1 MINNNKEVINP
12 LSQDIDDQDGFL
24 DDEKYQ
30 AKVNMLFKNG
40 QNINV
45 DNFPNFQQKLL
56 DEFAVRFKNFRIL
69 TGLTQKEFAELVNIK
84 QTQLSFYENGVYLPS
99 DEVMKKI
106 CFAFS
111 IPYNELK
118 YGNDNM
124 IDIKLE
130 NANIPINEDPGATG
144 LNGYGRLSF
153 EQQPLAININ
163 YEYFP
168 YVEKSTVCEFNA
180 QAYMIYQKLLN
191 SNPETLNIVSDFLT
205 RMDNYFDY
213 KKFYEEKSKKL
224 EQLEREQTHNKKTR
238 KLLNEF
244 KKSFDEEPISI
255 NIVPLLIHLGC
266 SEKKAKLLN
275 FIISSAVELADDRKF
290 MPRALQLFF
299 EPFFDNGS
307 LSTLEDYCLSRLLG
321 NIFITYLGKY
331 DAELPRINSAI
342 SYSTINICSEY
353 KETFC
358 CLFEVTN
365 NLIKS
370 SNIFQLNL
378 AQKDLERLIMI
389 SNTVQDYFIL
399 RNMYRDYS
407 VFNDM
412 IIVRN
417 WYDGNI
423 RFTDIKKGEI
433 EGGNIN
439 VFY

>member
-1 MINNNKEVINP
+1 MINNNKEVISP
-12 LSQDIDDQDGFL
+12 LSQDIDDQDDFL

-224 EQLEREQTHNKKTR
+224 EQLEREQTYNKKTR

-266 SEKKAKLLN
+266 SEKKAKIIN

>member
-12 LSQDIDDQDGFL
+12 LSQDIDDQDDFL

-224 EQLEREQTHNKKTR
+224 EQLEREQTYNKKTR

-266 SEKKAKLLN
+266 SEKKAKIIN

>member
-1 MINNNKEVINP
+1 
-12 LSQDIDDQDGFL
+12 
-24 DDEKYQ
+24 
-30 AKVNMLFKNG
+30 
-40 QNINV
+40 
-45 DNFPNFQQKLL
+45 
-56 DEFAVRFKNFRIL
+56 
-69 TGLTQKEFAELVNIK
+69 
-84 QTQLSFYENGVYLPS
+84 
-99 DEVMKKI
+99 
-106 CFAFS
+106 
-111 IPYNELK
+111 
-118 YGNDNM
+118 
-124 IDIKLE
+124 
-130 NANIPINEDPGATG
+130 
-144 LNGYGRLSF
+144 
-153 EQQPLAININ
+153 
-163 YEYFP
+163 
-168 YVEKSTVCEFNA
+168 
-180 QAYMIYQKLLN
+180 
-191 SNPETLNIVSDFLT
+191 
-205 RMDNYFDY
+205 
-213 KKFYEEKSKKL
+213 
-224 EQLEREQTHNKKTR
+224 
-238 KLLNEF
+238 
-244 KKSFDEEPISI
+244 
-255 NIVPLLIHLGC
+255 
-266 SEKKAKLLN
+266 
-275 FIISSAVELADDRKF
+275 

>member
-12 LSQDIDDQDGFL
+12 LSQDIDDQDDYL

-130 NANIPINEDPGATG
+130 NANIPINEDPGETG

-168 YVEKSTVCEFNA
+168 YIEKSTVCEFNA

-224 EQLEREQTHNKKTR
+224 EQLEREQTYNKKTR

-266 SEKKAKLLN
+266 SEKKAKLIN

-307 LSTLEDYCLSRLLG
+307 LATLEDYCLDRLLG
-321 NIFITYLGKY
+321 NLFLTYLKKY
-331 DAELPRINSAI
+331 NADLSCINSAT
-342 SYSTINICSEY
+342 SYATFKICSEY
-353 KETFC
+353 KETFSY
-358 CLFEVTN
+358 LFELTN
-365 NLIKS
+365 YSINS
-370 SNIFQLNL
+370 SNISQINL
-378 AQKDLERLIMI
+378 AQKDLERLIMT

-399 RNMYRDYS
+399 RNMYRNYS

-417 WYDGNI
+417 WYDGKI
-423 RFTDIKKGEI
+423 RFTDIKKDEI

>member
-12 LSQDIDDQDGFL
+12 LSQDIDDQDDFL

-224 EQLEREQTHNKKTR
+224 EQLEREQTYNKKTR

-266 SEKKAKLLN
+266 SEKKAKLIN

>member
-1 MINNNKEVINP
+1 MINNNKEVISP
-12 LSQDIDDQDGFL
+12 LSQDIDDQDDFL

-130 NANIPINEDPGATG
+130 NANTPINEDPGATG

-224 EQLEREQTHNKKTR
+224 EQLEREQTYNKKTR

-266 SEKKAKLLN
+266 SEKKAKLIN